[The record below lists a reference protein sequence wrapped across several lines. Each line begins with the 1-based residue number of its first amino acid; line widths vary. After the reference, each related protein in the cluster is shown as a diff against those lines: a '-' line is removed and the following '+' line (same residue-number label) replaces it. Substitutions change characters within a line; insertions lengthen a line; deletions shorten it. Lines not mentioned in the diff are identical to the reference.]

1 MARNLEINGVCVV
14 ENDVFSDPCHRE
26 SLLEEARNFQEF
38 LPGTTKFVMG
48 GFAALG
54 NPSSYHNPVVRKFRE
69 WAMAIAI
76 ENVFRDTV
84 SNKSGDWKLEQNIDR
99 MVIREAGE
107 APSAESWHRD
117 EAVITTTPEDIVY
130 GGWINLDDTPQT
142 FSCVLRSH
150 RTGVT
155 KNGGFVKVTKD
166 ESDKIKSHGLSTKIN
181 IPPGGILIFHE
192 NIIHEVLPRKLKHR
206 MVRLHTSWRLTPG
219 ASTMCPGLEYQLDTQ
234 GIVTIKSGQIPPMHA
249 KLHWCN
255 WPDKLND
262 WSVKNMRPE
271 CTEIRTMKSGKRKG
285 ESFTTVHET
294 MKSMD
299 EYGFSKYDSYSVR
312 EKDIYRPGKSWIL
325 LMPGKK
331 RLCKKYTI

>member
-1 MARNLEINGVCVV
+1 
-14 ENDVFSDPCHRE
+14 
-26 SLLEEARNFQEF
+26 
-38 LPGTTKFVMG
+38 
-48 GFAALG
+48 
-54 NPSSYHNPVVRKFRE
+54 
-69 WAMAIAI
+69 
-76 ENVFRDTV
+76 
-84 SNKSGDWKLEQNIDR
+84 
-99 MVIREAGE
+99 
-107 APSAESWHRD
+107 
-117 EAVITTTPEDIVY
+117 
-130 GGWINLDDTPQT
+130 
-142 FSCVLRSH
+142 
-150 RTGVT
+150 
-155 KNGGFVKVTKD
+155 
-166 ESDKIKSHGLSTKIN
+166 
-181 IPPGGILIFHE
+181 
-192 NIIHEVLPRKLKHR
+192 
-206 MVRLHTSWRLTPG
+206 
-219 ASTMCPGLEYQLDTQ
+219 
-234 GIVTIKSGQIPPMHA
+234 MHA